1 MRVTGIV
8 IVRKDGAEV
17 VALLFGMGCSHTP
30 REVAAP
36 VAAVDVACAWVA
48 ASVAAPVAEVDVS
61 GVVLLHRRGAGFVA
75 LARCQPVR
83 E

>member
-1 MRVTGIV
+1 MKVVEISAPG
-8 IVRKDGAEV
+8 KDGAKA
-17 VALLFGMGCSHTP
+17 VALIFGMGCSHTP